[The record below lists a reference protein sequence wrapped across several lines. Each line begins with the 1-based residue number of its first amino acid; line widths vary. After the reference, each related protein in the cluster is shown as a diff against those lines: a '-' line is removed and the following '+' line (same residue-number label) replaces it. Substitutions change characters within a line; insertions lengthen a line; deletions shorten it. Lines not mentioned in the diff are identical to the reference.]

1 MNRYWYIL
9 RWILIL
15 PTAILASQIATSLF
29 LLISIGS
36 PSELYFKLRPFIA
49 EGFGGFG
56 FIYGGVKISPK
67 KDPWIIWSL
76 FGLYVLLAVSSV
88 LLGQE
93 FYSDLFVSIACI
105 IGAIIGASTV
115 RENE

>member
-15 PTAILASQIATSLF
+15 PSAIVASQIATSLF

-36 PSELYFKLRPFIA
+36 PSEMYFKLRPFIA
-49 EGFGGFG
+49 EGFGGVG

-76 FGLYVLLAVSSV
+76 FGLYVLLAVSNV
-88 LLGQE
+88 LLGHE

-105 IGAIIGASTV
+105 IGAILGASTV